1 MAQTEKYTIKENEDN
16 ILTLKTDK
24 PQEGEGKFG
33 KWYLYNVTHDG
44 KDFTFFPSEALKNRM
59 LEFKEGDTVNILKYV
74 DGGQFSGWSVTKAET
89 NGKGVI
95 PQSDVEYE
103 NLDYPVDEPIEDEKV
118 DLKAS
123 SEPNWDIINGVKTF
137 NIQIQV
143 AAKLAAQ
150 TMKVFNSKHSDNQ
163 TAANL
168 TDEWMRI
175 LTDTYS
181 RAYGLLKR
189 CKNDF
194 DLQACWRTYRDIWD
208 AILSPEEMAFLV
220 TSKEELRKQD
230 DNKDDDLPF

>member
-1 MAQTEKYTIKENEDN
+1 MPQTEKYTIKENEDN

-33 KWYLYNVTHDG
+33 KWYLYNVTHEG

-59 LEFKEGDTVNILKYV
+59 EEFKEGDTVNIVKYV

-89 NGKGVI
+89 NGKM
-95 PQSDVEYE
+95 
-103 NLDYPVDEPIEDEKV
+103 DYPVEEPIEDEKV
-118 DLKAS
+118 DLKGN

-143 AAKLAAQ
+143 AAKLAVQ
-150 TMKVFNSKHSDNQ
+150 SMNQ
-163 TAANL
+163 FDKESAAEL
-168 TDEWMRI
+168 TDDWMHI
-175 LTDTYS
+175 LTDNYS

-194 DLQACWRTYRDIWD
+194 DLQACWHTYMDIWD

-220 TSKEELRKQD
+220 TSKEELRQQD
-230 DNKDDDLPF
+230 DNKEEDLPF

>member
-1 MAQTEKYTIKENEDN
+1 MPQTEKYTIKENEDN

-33 KWYLYNVTHDG
+33 KWYLYNVTHEG

-59 LEFKEGDTVNILKYV
+59 EEFKEGDTVNIVKYV
-74 DGGQFSGWSVTKAET
+74 DGGQFSGWKVTKAET
-89 NGKGVI
+89 NGKM
-95 PQSDVEYE
+95 
-103 NLDYPVDEPIEDEKV
+103 DYPVEEPIEDEKV
-118 DLKAS
+118 DLKGD

-150 TMKVFNSKHSDNQ
+150 SMKEFEKTGN
-163 TAANL
+163 AARL
-168 TDEWMRI
+168 TDDWMHI

-220 TSKEELRKQD
+220 TSKEELRQQGD
-230 DNKDDDLPF
+230 DKEEDLPF

>member
-1 MAQTEKYTIKENEDN
+1 MPQTEKYTIKENEDN

-33 KWYLYNVTHDG
+33 KWYLYNVTHEG

-59 LEFKEGDTVNILKYV
+59 EEFKEGDTVNIVKYV

-89 NGKGVI
+89 NGKM
-95 PQSDVEYE
+95 
-103 NLDYPVDEPIEDEKV
+103 DYPVEEPIEDEKV
-118 DLKAS
+118 DLKGN

-143 AAKLAAQ
+143 AAKLSAQSMKEFGQDRAAE
-150 TMKVFNSKHSDNQ
+150 
-163 TAANL
+163 L
-168 TDEWMRI
+168 TDDWMHI
-175 LTDTYS
+175 LTDNYS

-194 DLQACWRTYRDIWD
+194 DLQACWHTYMDIWD

-220 TSKEELRKQD
+220 TSKEELRQQD
-230 DNKDDDLPF
+230 DNKEEDLPF

>member
-1 MAQTEKYTIKENEDN
+1 MPQTEKYTIKENEDN

-33 KWYLYNVTHDG
+33 KWYLYNVTHQG

-59 LEFKEGDTVNILKYV
+59 EEFKEGDTVNIVKYV
-74 DGGQFSGWSVTKAET
+74 DGGQFSGWSVKRAET
-89 NGKGVI
+89 NG
-95 PQSDVEYE
+95 EM
-103 NLDYPVDEPIEDEKV
+103 DYPAEEPIEDEKI
-118 DLKAS
+118 DLKGD

-150 TMKVFNSKHSDNQ
+150 TMKEFDKDS
-163 TAANL
+163 AAEL
-168 TDEWMRI
+168 TDDWMHI
-175 LTDTYS
+175 LTDNYS

-220 TSKEELRKQD
+220 TSKEELRQQD

>member
-1 MAQTEKYTIKENEDN
+1 MPQTEKYTIKDNEDN

-33 KWYLYNVTHDG
+33 KWYLYNVTHQG

-59 LEFKEGDTVNILKYV
+59 EEFKEGDTVNIVKYV

-89 NGKGVI
+89 NGKM
-95 PQSDVEYE
+95 
-103 NLDYPVDEPIEDEKV
+103 DYPAEEPIEDEKV
-118 DLKAS
+118 DLKGD

-143 AAKLAAQ
+143 AAKLSAQSMKEFDKDRAAE
-150 TMKVFNSKHSDNQ
+150 
-163 TAANL
+163 L
-168 TDEWMRI
+168 TDDWMHI
-175 LTDTYS
+175 LTDNYS

-194 DLQACWRTYRDIWD
+194 DLQACWHTYMDIWD

-220 TSKEELRKQD
+220 TSKEELRQQD
-230 DNKDDDLPF
+230 DDKEDDLPF

>member
-1 MAQTEKYTIKENEDN
+1 MPQTEKYTIKENEDN

-33 KWYLYNVTHDG
+33 KWYLYNVTHEG

-59 LEFKEGDTVNILKYV
+59 EEFKEGDTVNIVKYV
-74 DGGQFSGWSVTKAET
+74 DGGQFSGWKVTKAET
-89 NGKGVI
+89 NGKM
-95 PQSDVEYE
+95 
-103 NLDYPVDEPIEDEKV
+103 DYPVEEPIEDEKV
-118 DLKAS
+118 DLKGN

-143 AAKLAAQ
+143 AAKLSAQSMNQFDKDRAAE
-150 TMKVFNSKHSDNQ
+150 
-163 TAANL
+163 L
-168 TDEWMRI
+168 TDDWMHI
-175 LTDTYS
+175 LTDNYS

-194 DLQACWRTYRDIWD
+194 DLQACWHTYMDIWD

-220 TSKEELRKQD
+220 TSKEELRQQD
-230 DNKDDDLPF
+230 DNKEEDLPF

>member
-1 MAQTEKYTIKENEDN
+1 MPQTEKYTIKENEDN

-33 KWYLYNVTHDG
+33 KWYLYNVTHEG

-59 LEFKEGDTVNILKYV
+59 EEFKEGDTVNIVKYV
-74 DGGQFSGWSVTKAET
+74 DGGQFSGWSVKKAET
-89 NGKGVI
+89 NGKM
-95 PQSDVEYE
+95 
-103 NLDYPVDEPIEDEKV
+103 DYPVDEPIEDEKV
-118 DLKAS
+118 DLKGD

-150 TMKVFNSKHSDNQ
+150 TMKEFDKDS
-163 TAANL
+163 AARL
-168 TDEWMRI
+168 TDDWMHI
-175 LTDTYS
+175 LTDNYS
-181 RAYGLLKR
+181 RAYGLHKR

-194 DLQACWRTYRDIWD
+194 DLQACWHTYMDIWD

-220 TSKEELRKQD
+220 TSKEELRQQD
-230 DNKDDDLPF
+230 DNKDDDKEDDLPF

>member
-1 MAQTEKYTIKENEDN
+1 MPQTEKYTIKENEDN

-33 KWYLYNVTHDG
+33 KWYLYNVTHEG

-59 LEFKEGDTVNILKYV
+59 EEFKEGDTVNIVKYV
-74 DGGQFSGWSVTKAET
+74 DGGQFSGWSVKKAET
-89 NGKGVI
+89 NGKM
-95 PQSDVEYE
+95 
-103 NLDYPVDEPIEDEKV
+103 DYPVEEPIEDEKV
-118 DLKAS
+118 DLKGD

-143 AAKLAAQ
+143 AAKLAVQ
-150 TMKVFNSKHSDNQ
+150 SMNQ
-163 TAANL
+163 FDKESAAEL
-168 TDEWMRI
+168 TDDWMHI
-175 LTDTYS
+175 LTDNYS

-194 DLQACWRTYRDIWD
+194 DLQACWHTYMDIWD

-220 TSKEELRKQD
+220 TSKEELRQQD
-230 DNKDDDLPF
+230 DNKEEDLPF

>member
-1 MAQTEKYTIKENEDN
+1 MPQTEKYTIKDNEDN

-24 PQEGEGKFG
+24 PQKGEGKYG
-33 KWYLYNVTHDG
+33 TWYLYNVTHQG
-44 KDFTFFPSEALKNRM
+44 KDFTLFPSEALKNRM
-59 LEFKEGDTVNILKYV
+59 EAFKEGDTINIVKYV
-74 DGGQFSGWSVTKAET
+74 DGGQFSGWNVTKAES
-89 NGKGVI
+89 NG
-95 PQSDVEYE
+95 EM
-103 NLDYPVDEPIEDEKV
+103 DYPVDEPVEDEKV
-118 DLKAS
+118 DLKGN

-150 TMKVFNSKHSDNQ
+150 TMKVFNNKHHDNQ

-194 DLQACWRTYRDIWD
+194 DLQACWHTYMDIWD

-220 TSKEELRKQD
+220 TSKEELRQQD
-230 DNKDDDLPF
+230 DNKDDDKEDDLPF

>member
-1 MAQTEKYTIKENEDN
+1 MPQAEKYTIKDNEDN

-33 KWYLYNVTHDG
+33 KWYLYNVTHQG

-59 LEFKEGDTVNILKYV
+59 EEFKEGDTVNIVKYV
-74 DGGQFSGWSVTKAET
+74 DGGKFSGWKVTKAES
-89 NGKGVI
+89 NGKM
-95 PQSDVEYE
+95 
-103 NLDYPVDEPIEDEKV
+103 DYPVDEPIEDEKV
-118 DLKAS
+118 DLKGD

-143 AAKLAAQ
+143 AAKLSAQSMKDFGQDRAAE
-150 TMKVFNSKHSDNQ
+150 
-163 TAANL
+163 L
-168 TDEWMRI
+168 TDDWMHI
-175 LTDTYS
+175 LTDNYS

-194 DLQACWRTYRDIWD
+194 DLQACWHTYMDIWD

-220 TSKEELRKQD
+220 TSKEELRQQ

>member
-1 MAQTEKYTIKENEDN
+1 MPQTEKYTIKENEDN

-33 KWYLYNVTHDG
+33 KWYLYNVTHEG

-59 LEFKEGDTVNILKYV
+59 EEFKEGDTVNIVKYV
-74 DGGQFSGWSVTKAET
+74 DGGQFSGWKVTKAET
-89 NGKGVI
+89 NGKM
-95 PQSDVEYE
+95 
-103 NLDYPVDEPIEDEKV
+103 DYPVEEPIEDEKV
-118 DLKAS
+118 DLKGD

-143 AAKLAAQ
+143 AAKLAVQ
-150 TMKVFNSKHSDNQ
+150 SMNQ
-163 TAANL
+163 FDKESAAEL
-168 TDEWMRI
+168 TDDWMHI
-175 LTDTYS
+175 LTDNYS

-194 DLQACWRTYRDIWD
+194 DLQACWHTYMDIWD

-220 TSKEELRKQD
+220 TSKEELRQQD
-230 DNKDDDLPF
+230 DNKEEDLPF

>member
-1 MAQTEKYTIKENEDN
+1 MPQTEKYTIKDNEDN

-33 KWYLYNVTHDG
+33 KWYLYNVTHQG

-59 LEFKEGDTVNILKYV
+59 EEFKEGDTVNIVKYV
-74 DGGQFSGWSVTKAET
+74 DGGKFSGWKVTKAET
-89 NGKGVI
+89 NGKM
-95 PQSDVEYE
+95 
-103 NLDYPVDEPIEDEKV
+103 DYPVDEPIEDEKV
-118 DLKAS
+118 DLKGD

-143 AAKLAAQ
+143 AAKLSAQSMKEFDKDRAAE
-150 TMKVFNSKHSDNQ
+150 
-163 TAANL
+163 L
-168 TDEWMRI
+168 TDDWMHI
-175 LTDTYS
+175 LTDNYS

-194 DLQACWRTYRDIWD
+194 DLQACWHTYMDIWD

-220 TSKEELRKQD
+220 TSKEELRQQD

>member
-1 MAQTEKYTIKENEDN
+1 MPQTEKYTIKENEDN

-33 KWYLYNVTHDG
+33 KWYLYNVTHQG

-59 LEFKEGDTVNILKYV
+59 EEFKEGDTVNIVKYV
-74 DGGQFSGWSVTKAET
+74 DGGQFSGWSVKKAET
-89 NGKGVI
+89 NGKM
-95 PQSDVEYE
+95 
-103 NLDYPVDEPIEDEKV
+103 DYPVDEPIEDEKV
-118 DLKAS
+118 DLKGDS
-123 SEPNWDIINGVKTF
+123 VPNWDIINGVKTF

-150 TMKVFNSKHSDNQ
+150 TMKEFDKDS
-163 TAANL
+163 AARL
-168 TDEWMRI
+168 TDDWMHI
-175 LTDTYS
+175 LTDNYS

-194 DLQACWRTYRDIWD
+194 DLQACWHTYMDIWD

-220 TSKEELRKQD
+220 TSKEELRQQD
-230 DNKDDDLPF
+230 DNKDDDKEDDLPF

>member
-1 MAQTEKYTIKENEDN
+1 MPQTEKYTIKENEDN

-44 KDFTFFPSEALKNRM
+44 KDFTFFPSEAVKNRM
-59 LEFKEGDTVNILKYV
+59 EEFKEGDTVNIVKYV
-74 DGGQFSGWSVTKAET
+74 DGGQFSGWKVTKAET
-89 NGKGVI
+89 NGKM
-95 PQSDVEYE
+95 
-103 NLDYPVDEPIEDEKV
+103 DYPAEEPIEDEKV
-118 DLKAS
+118 DLKGD

-143 AAKLAAQ
+143 AAKLAVQ
-150 TMKVFNSKHSDNQ
+150 SMNQ
-163 TAANL
+163 FDKESAAEL
-168 TDEWMRI
+168 TDDWMHI
-175 LTDTYS
+175 LTDNYS

-194 DLQACWRTYRDIWD
+194 DLQACWHTYMDIWD

-220 TSKEELRKQD
+220 TSKEELRQQGD
-230 DNKDDDLPF
+230 DKEDDLPF